1 MPKIVKAHTAQS
13 VFLQK
18 FRKSTGKILRSHT
31 LAHFVHEHKAVVLVV
46 VTVAADF
53 LVQLL
58 RLLDLHKVITE
69 ATDKRQGAYHNVKVG
84 NVTFDFACEKKQAV
98 YAYYDTTPGGKLT
111 QKLWN
116 EIENSTTKK
125 RPFYENEYVICTV
138 NRVPD
143 SFWTLSKR
151 YDNVHIVSQKMLFA
165 TYKKEYNKIAHPRF
179 VPSFVK

>member
-1 MPKIVKAHTAQS
+1 MHC
-13 VFLQK
+13 
-18 FRKSTGKILRSHT
+18 RKLTDST
-31 LAHFVHEHKAVVLVV
+31 
-46 VTVAADF
+46 
-53 LVQLL
+53 
-58 RLLDLHKVITE
+58 KVS
-69 ATDKRQGAYHNVKVG
+69 NVI
-84 NVTFDFACEKKQAV
+84 FDFACEKKQAV
-98 YAYYDTTPGGKLT
+98 YAYYDITPGGKLT

-165 TYKKEYNKIAHPRF
+165 TYKKEYNKAAHPRF
-179 VPSFVK
+179 VPSFV